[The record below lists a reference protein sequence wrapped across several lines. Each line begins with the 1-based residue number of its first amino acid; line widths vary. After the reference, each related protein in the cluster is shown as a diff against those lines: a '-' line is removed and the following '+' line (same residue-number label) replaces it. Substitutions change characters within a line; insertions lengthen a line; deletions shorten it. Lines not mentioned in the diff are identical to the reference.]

1 MKNAN
6 DFEFSFKGYRV
17 RPLNLNL
24 TQEYVGLLKNSF
36 SKFSPTVEYLDWLYR
51 NNPRGNAVGFDAFD
65 GTKLI
70 AHYACI
76 PIKLEGYSKNTLL
89 SLNTATDPNY
99 QGRGLFVQLAK
110 QTFEFNGEDF
120 SNVVGVA
127 NSKSTGGFLKHLGF
141 SGMGNLELRYGD
153 LNRDQMGSK
162 IYTEQELDWR
172 ISCPSKPLSARRL
185 GSNMALIESKFV
197 SMGPSLKSIVFI
209 KSEDNSHRQK
219 KTFGLT
225 LDWRR
230 GKIPSLKLPEKFKPS
245 PLNLIFK
252 PLRDLELDVLSS
264 FSFPDFDAF

>member
-1 MKNAN
+1 MKNPN
-6 DFEFSFKGYRV
+6 DFEFSFKGYSV
-17 RPLNLNL
+17 HPLNLNL

-36 SKFSPTVEYLDWLYR
+36 AKFSPTVEYLEWLYR

-76 PIKLEGYSKNTLL
+76 PIKLDGYSKNTLL

-110 QTFEFNGEDF
+110 QTFEFYGEDF

-153 LNRDQMGSK
+153 LNRDQIGSK

-185 GSNMALIESKFV
+185 GSNMVLVESKFV
-197 SMGPSLKSIVFI
+197 TLGPSLKSIVFI
-209 KSEDNSHRQK
+209 KSEDNSHRQR
-219 KTFGLT
+219 KTVGLT

-230 GKIPSLKLPEKFKPS
+230 GNIPSLKLPEKFKPS

-252 PLRDLELDVLSS
+252 PLQDLELDVLSS